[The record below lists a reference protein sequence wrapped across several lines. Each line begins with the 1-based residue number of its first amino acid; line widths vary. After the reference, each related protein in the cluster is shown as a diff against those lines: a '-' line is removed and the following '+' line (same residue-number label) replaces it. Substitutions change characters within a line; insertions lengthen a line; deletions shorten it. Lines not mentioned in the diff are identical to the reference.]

1 MKKELNEFMIVASE
15 YIDYL
20 RYFSKKSKGE
30 WVLIEHNI
38 YRHEPECP
46 SLSLL
51 DCGRHSFLCYCITK
65 KSPIYG
71 SSSLEFDKNDN
82 YVMCDNKDFDNK
94 NGICEIGIY
103 KIIDGD
109 YFEKN
114 TTIELYLDHYYKDGN
129 YIVADIIGPR
139 NVNLERMEKYKYSRV
154 FIDEQTNEIFNVSS
168 ISLDKLNYDY

>member
-1 MKKELNEFMIVASE
+1 MINMKNVVKYIIPIIVVAIITFICCLIFLNPN
-15 YIDYL
+15 
-20 RYFSKKSKGE
+20 KKIRIFESY
-30 WVLIEHNI
+30 VDVIEEKVNW
-38 YRHEPECP
+38 YV
-46 SLSLL
+46 
-51 DCGRHSFLCYCITK
+51 
-65 KSPIYG
+65 
-71 SSSLEFDKNDN
+71 EFDKNDN
-82 YVMCDNKDFDNK
+82 YIMCDNKNFDNK
-94 NGICEIGIY
+94 NGICEVGTY

-114 TTIELYLDHYYKDGN
+114 TTIELYLDHYYKDGK

>member
-1 MKKELNEFMIVASE
+1 MKNVIKYIIPIIIVAIITLLCCFVFLKPKE
-15 YIDYL
+15 
-20 RYFSKKSKGE
+20 KKIFESY
-30 WVLIEHNI
+30 VDVIEEKVNW
-38 YRHEPECP
+38 YV
-46 SLSLL
+46 
-51 DCGRHSFLCYCITK
+51 
-65 KSPIYG
+65 
-71 SSSLEFDKNDN
+71 EFDKSNN

-94 NGICEIGIY
+94 NGICEVGTY

-114 TTIELYLDHYYKDGN
+114 TIIELYLDHYYKDGN

>member
-1 MKKELNEFMIVASE
+1 MKNVIKYIIPIIVVAIITFICCLIFLNPN
-15 YIDYL
+15 
-20 RYFSKKSKGE
+20 KKIRIFESY
-30 WVLIEHNI
+30 VDVIEEKVNW
-38 YRHEPECP
+38 YV
-46 SLSLL
+46 
-51 DCGRHSFLCYCITK
+51 
-65 KSPIYG
+65 
-71 SSSLEFDKNDN
+71 EFDKNDN
-82 YVMCDNKDFDNK
+82 YIMCDNKNFDNK
-94 NGICEIGIY
+94 NGICEVGTY
-103 KIIDGD
+103 KIIEGD